1 MKVHLKQFIPIENY
15 SEFIQQLLL
24 NLYVDDLSNSFNN
37 VEDLLKFYEV
47 SKKCLAEAS
56 FKLHKWATKN
66 DELVK
71 LIKLNE
77 SDTTE
82 KHNADDETYV
92 KDSLGNSY
100 TNRRVLGVNWSTVTD
115 KFVFEFIDIINNPS
129 KLSVTKR
136 NILKV
141 SSMFFDSLGLICP
154 ILLQPKL
161 LFRHIVIQKCQRQT
175 KVNIVV
181 NNKWKLFL
189 SKLKT
194 IKQIETNRHVLR
206 CDMLDVDLHGF
217 GDASRVAY
225 GAVVYVR
232 SV

>member
-56 FKLHKWATKN
+56 FKLYKWATKN

-100 TNRRVLGVNWSTVTD
+100 T
-115 KFVFEFIDIINNPS
+115 
-129 KLSVTKR
+129 
-136 NILKV
+136 
-141 SSMFFDSLGLICP
+141 
-154 ILLQPKL
+154 
-161 LFRHIVIQKCQRQT
+161 
-175 KVNIVV
+175 
-181 NNKWKLFL
+181 
-189 SKLKT
+189 
-194 IKQIETNRHVLR
+194 
-206 CDMLDVDLHGF
+206 
-217 GDASRVAY
+217 
-225 GAVVYVR
+225 
-232 SV
+232 